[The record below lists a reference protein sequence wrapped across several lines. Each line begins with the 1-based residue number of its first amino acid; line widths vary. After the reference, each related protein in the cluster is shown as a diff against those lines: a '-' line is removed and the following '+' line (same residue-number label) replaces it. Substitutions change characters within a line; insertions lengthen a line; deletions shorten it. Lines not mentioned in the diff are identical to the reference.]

1 MESKQSMYLLA
12 KGETS
17 VVGQSTGV
25 LIGVELDQNVVAV
38 GGGRFFEERVL
49 WHNFKSIVTI

>member
-1 MESKQSMYLLA
+1 MYLLA

-38 GGGRFFEERVL
+38 GGGRFLEERVL
-49 WHNFKSIVTI
+49 WHNFESIVTI